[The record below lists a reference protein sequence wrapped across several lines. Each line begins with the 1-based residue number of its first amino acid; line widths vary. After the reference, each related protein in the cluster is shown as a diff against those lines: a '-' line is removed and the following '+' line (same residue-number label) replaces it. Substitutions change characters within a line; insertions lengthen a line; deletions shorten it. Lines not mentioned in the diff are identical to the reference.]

1 MRFRYRAV
9 SPTGEISEGEMIAD
23 TQRDVVGR
31 LQAIG
36 LIPLEAREGAAAS
49 LGSLLTR
56 DFLQPNKRPPRRT
69 LAAHIRQL
77 GTLLRAGLP
86 LDRALAILAE
96 VAEKK
101 SEAEVPRRLLNKIRG
116 GSTLADA
123 MAGEP
128 MFPPFCI
135 SMVRAGELSGSL
147 DQVLERLGDFLEK
160 SEAARNKVKS
170 ALFYPAIVLAAC
182 SVSLVVL
189 FAFVVPRFRPFF
201 EDQSVTLPFTTRA
214 LLGIGTFVEVY
225 WWLPVLVAALATLT
239 GMVLIR
245 DPRQRLR
252 WDALKLRLPLIGEM
266 LRKVEIAQFGRILGT
281 LLKNGVPL
289 PNALK
294 ISGET
299 FRNQVLAGAIAGV
312 TAGVKEGKGL
322 TEPLARTRVF
332 PPLALRLVRVGEEAA
347 RLDDMLLELATIYEW
362 ETAQGVERMLAMLGP
377 ALTIGM
383 GLIVALVIG
392 SIMMAI
398 LSVYQL
404 AV

>member
-1 MRFRYRAV
+1 MRFHYRAV
-9 SPTGEISEGEMIAD
+9 SPTGEISEGTMVAD

-36 LIPLEAREGAAAS
+36 LIPLEAREGAGAS

-56 DFLQPNKRPPRRT
+56 DLLQPTNRPPRRT
-69 LAAHIRQL
+69 LVAHIRQL

-86 LDRALAILAE
+86 LDRALAILSE
-96 VAEKK
+96 VSERKA
-101 SEAEVPRRLLNKIRG
+101 EAEVPRRLLNKIRG
-116 GSTLADA
+116 GSSLADA

-128 MFPPFCI
+128 MFPAFCVG
-135 SMVRAGELSGSL
+135 MVRAGEMSGSL

-170 ALFYPAIVLAAC
+170 ALFYPAIVLGAC
-182 SVSLVVL
+182 TMSLVVL

-201 EDQSVTLPFTTRA
+201 EDQQVVLPLTTRA
-214 LLGIGTFVEVY
+214 LLAIGSLVEVY
-225 WWLPVLVAALATLT
+225 WWLPPAIAIAAAVA
-239 GMVLIR
+239 GIFLIR
-245 DPRQRLR
+245 DPRQRQR
-252 WDALKLRLPLIGEM
+252 WDALKLRFPLVGEI
-266 LRKVEIAQFGRILGT
+266 LRKAEIAQFGRILGT

-299 FRNQVLAGAIAGV
+299 FRNRVLADAIAGV

-322 TEPLARTRVF
+322 SEPLARAQVF

-362 ETAQGVERMLAMLGP
+362 ETTQSVERILAMLGP